1 MTLLEQIK
9 ILTGESNEILLDILI
24 DKTKLELETLI
35 GKLYD
40 SEWDNLCSDIVVV
53 KYNRRHNEGLSSV
66 SINGMSESYQDAYPS
81 YILKQIQ
88 KFKGPNVRFL

>member
-9 ILTGESNEILLDILI
+9 ILTGESEELVLQVLI
-24 DKTKLELETLI
+24 DKAKLELETLI
-35 GKLYD
+35 GKPYET
-40 SEWDNLCSDIVVV
+40 EWDNLCSDIVVV
-53 KYNRRHNEGLSSV
+53 KYNRRYNEGLSSV
-66 SINGMSESYQDAYPS
+66 SVNGMSESYQDAYPS